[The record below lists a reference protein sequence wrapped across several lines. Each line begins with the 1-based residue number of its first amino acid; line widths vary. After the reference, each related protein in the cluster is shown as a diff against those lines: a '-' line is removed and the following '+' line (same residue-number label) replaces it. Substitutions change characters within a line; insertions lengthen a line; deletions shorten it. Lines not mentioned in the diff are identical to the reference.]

1 MYPLRLRLI
10 LGSVALGLWASAPL
24 GWAGLAQGVAAYK
37 QGDFVTAV
45 HEFVPLA
52 QHGHA
57 EAQFYLGAMDS
68 KGWGVPQD
76 DTAAA
81 QWYRRAATQGLAEA
95 QFNLGWMYIRGVGVP
110 QDLVEAYRWLDLA
123 ATRFPS
129 GARHD
134 KAVHARDTVAAQ
146 LTPAQL
152 AQAQALVSPWHP
164 HQDP

>member
-10 LGSVALGLWASAPL
+10 TGSVALGLWASAPL
-24 GWAGLAQGVAAYK
+24 GWAGPAQGVAAYK
-37 QGDFVTAV
+37 QGDFATAV

-57 EAQFYLGAMDS
+57 EAQFYLGVMYS

-81 QWYRRAATQGLAEA
+81 QWYRQAATQGLAEA
-95 QFNLGWMYIRGVGVP
+95 QFNLGWMSIRGVGVP

-129 GARHD
+129 GESHD

-146 LTPAQL
+146 L
-152 AQAQALVSPWHP
+152 AQAQALVSQWHP
-164 HQDP
+164 HQAP

>member
-10 LGSVALGLWASAPL
+10 IGSVALGLWASAPL
-24 GWAGLAQGVAAYK
+24 GWAGPAQGVAAYK
-37 QGDFVTAV
+37 QGDFATAV

-57 EAQFYLGAMDS
+57 EAQFYLGAMYS

-95 QFNLGWMYIRGVGVP
+95 QFNLGWMSIRGVGVP
-110 QDLVEAYRWLDLA
+110 QDLV
-123 ATRFPS
+123 
-129 GARHD
+129 
-134 KAVHARDTVAAQ
+134 
-146 LTPAQL
+146 
-152 AQAQALVSPWHP
+152 QA
-164 HQDP
+164 